1 MNLLLIALAAM
12 VGAIQT
18 RTPPGAFISTASR
31 RVITKSSQVEDGAW
45 YDAEFM
51 KGIESRG
58 TPVHVAEGLT
68 QTARIEVI
76 R

>member
-1 MNLLLIALAAM
+1 MSKSIAKM
-12 VGAIQT
+12 GRST
-18 RTPPGAFISTASR
+18 RCSFLGDYIVFSWEE
-31 RVITKSSQVEDGAW
+31 VEDGAW